1 MFGLTLSLNLHVKK
15 VFLGILI
22 LLLFTVAIFIT
33 STTLFDFKLYAQS
46 ISTLSF
52 NDSSARNKK
61 LDQALNID
69 TGYAGVNETKLYYEI
84 AGTGEPI
91 VLIHGSFGDRRHWD
105 FQFQEFSKKY
115 KVLRYDVRGYGKSA
129 LPNPDNTYSDSEDLK
144 ALLDFLGIN
153 KVHICGLSMG
163 SVIAVDFALS
173 YPDKCSS
180 LILIGPR
187 VAGDGS
193 AEYRT
198 ANADSVSA
206 CISKAVAIVKNK
218 GVKEG
223 TDSLWTG
230 NNPLS
235 KAIVSA
241 KTRKALLK
249 MGYEYSWWR
258 YLYTNKREQVFPMA
272 IEKINEMRIPA
283 LIVTAEYDLALC
295 KNVADIIAKK
305 IPGAKLVSI
314 KGAGHI
320 MNMDKP
326 REFNKVIFKFIR
338 QLK

>member
-1 MFGLTLSLNLHVKK
+1 MKRTFLTQFAPLQ
-15 VFLGILI
+15 
-22 LLLFTVAIFIT
+22 IFIFFFIG
-33 STTLFDFKLYAQS
+33 SIFFYLYNPYIQS
-46 ISTLSF
+46 IGELTFIHSF
-52 NDSSARNKK
+52 AGNNKFN
-61 LDQALNID
+61 QVLNID
-69 TGYAGVNETKLYYEI
+69 SGYAEVNGTKLYYEV
-84 AGTGEPI
+84 AGTGQSL

-105 FQFQEFSKKY
+105 FQFKEFSKKY

-129 LPNPDNTYSDSEDLK
+129 LPNPDKAYTDSEDLN
-144 ALLDFLGIN
+144 ALMDFLKIRKAN
-153 KVHICGLSMG
+153 ICGLSMG
-163 SVIAVDFALS
+163 SGIAIDFALS
-173 YPDKCSS
+173 YPDKCGS

-198 ANADSVSA
+198 ANADSVSNW
-206 CISKAVAIVKNK
+206 ISKVVTIVKNK
-218 GVKEG
+218 GAKEG

-235 KAIVSA
+235 KAVLSSR
-241 KTRKALLK
+241 TREALLK

-272 IEKINEMRIPA
+272 INKLGEIRIPT

-295 KNVADIIAKK
+295 KNVADIMAKN

-326 REFNKVIFKFIR
+326 KEFNKVIFKFFTE
-338 QLK
+338 LK